1 MRKVKSGISFLI
13 SFIMM
18 LLLLVA
24 MGMLFFMYGIGNE
37 KLYFEVVKDNKTVDD
52 IYEGVNDKL
61 KYVMLSNNI
70 PESVVNNIITK
81 DEVEDSVFTTV
92 SNVLDYIE
100 GNNNSIKQFDSSIYS
115 ERLIEAIKSRLT
127 ENGVAL
133 TPEVL
138 EVLDEIKESAN
149 DIIDSEVEN
158 IDVSK
163 ISSSSYSTKIQKI
176 VAIMTNKT
184 YFLSIIGVYIVLAI
198 SLMIMWRKSI
208 TRAFSWIGYSSLSS
222 GALVLVV
229 GLSGYIS
236 KFYNNIALTS
246 ETLKENISSIIQRY
260 FITLSTIGGIFAI
273 VGIFFVLLY
282 WIHLVKKNNR

>member
-1 MRKVKSGISFLI
+1 MKKVKSGISFLI

-100 GNNNSIKQFDSSIYS
+100 GNNNSIKKFDSSIYS
-115 ERLIEAIKSRLT
+115 ERLIEAIKSQLT

-198 SLMIMWRKSI
+198 ALMIMWRKSI

-222 GALVLVV
+222 GVLVLVV